1 MIIKQSEFI
10 LSGTNL
16 SHLPKDNLPEFMLS
30 GRSNVGKSS
39 FINMVLN
46 NNKMA
51 RISQNPGKTQTLNFF
66 LVNKEFYL
74 VDVPGYGYARLS
86 QHQRELF
93 GKMME
98 EYISKR
104 ENLKMVFLLVDFRHK
119 PTNHDCLMYDFVKY
133 YHIPVTI
140 IATKK
145 DKVKRSQ
152 YKAQEKLI
160 KETLKLQEGD
170 TFITTS
176 SETKEGLL
184 DVLKALEYNLK

>member
-74 VDVPGYGYARLS
+74 VDVPGYGYARVS

-119 PTNHDCLMYDFVKY
+119 PTNDDCLMYDFVKY

>member
-74 VDVPGYGYARLS
+74 VDVPGYGYARVS

-104 ENLKMVFLLVDFRHK
+104 ENLKMVLLIVDLRHK
-119 PTNHDCLMYDFVKY
+119 PTNDDCLVYDFVKY

-140 IATKK
+140 IAPKK

-152 YKAQEKLI
+152 YNAQEKLI

-184 DVLKALEYNLK
+184 DVLKVLEDNLK

>member
-74 VDVPGYGYARLS
+74 VDVPGYGYARVS
-86 QHQRELF
+86 QQQRELF

-119 PTNHDCLMYDFVKY
+119 PTNDDCLMYDFVKY

-152 YKAQEKLI
+152 YKSQEKLI

-184 DVLKALEYNLK
+184 DVLKVLEDNLK

>member
-1 MIIKQSEFI
+1 MIIKESEFV

-46 NNKMA
+46 NHKMA
-51 RISQNPGKTQTLNFF
+51 RISSNPGKTQTLNFF

-74 VDVPGYGYARLS
+74 VDVPGYGYARVI
-86 QHQRELF
+86 QQQRELF
-93 GKMME
+93 GRMME
-98 EYISKR
+98 EYMSQR

-119 PTNHDCLMYDFVKY
+119 PTGDDCLMYDFVKY

-184 DVLKALEYNLK
+184 DVLKVLEDNLK

>member
-1 MIIKQSEFI
+1 M
-10 LSGTNL
+10 
-16 SHLPKDNLPEFMLS
+16 
-30 GRSNVGKSS
+30 
-39 FINMVLN
+39 
-46 NNKMA
+46 
-51 RISQNPGKTQTLNFF
+51 
-66 LVNKEFYL
+66 
-74 VDVPGYGYARLS
+74 
-86 QHQRELF
+86 
-93 GKMME
+93 
-98 EYISKR
+98 
-104 ENLKMVFLLVDFRHK
+104 
-119 PTNHDCLMYDFVKY
+119 KY

-184 DVLKALEYNLK
+184 DVLKVLEDNLK

>member
-1 MIIKQSEFI
+1 MIIKESEFV

-46 NNKMA
+46 NHKMA
-51 RISQNPGKTQTLNFF
+51 RISSNPGKTQTLNFF

-74 VDVPGYGYARLS
+74 VDVPGYGYARVS
-86 QHQRELF
+86 QQQRELF

-98 EYISKR
+98 EYISQR

-119 PTNHDCLMYDFVKY
+119 PTGDDCLMYDFVKY

-152 YKAQEKLI
+152 YKTQEKLI

-184 DVLKALEYNLK
+184 DVLKVLEDNLK

>member
-1 MIIKQSEFI
+1 MIIKESEFV

-46 NNKMA
+46 NHKMA
-51 RISQNPGKTQTLNFF
+51 RISSNPGKTQTLNFF

-74 VDVPGYGYARLS
+74 VDVPGYGYARVS
-86 QHQRELF
+86 QQQRELF

-98 EYISKR
+98 EYISQR

-119 PTNHDCLMYDFVKY
+119 PTGDDCLMYDFVKY

-184 DVLKALEYNLK
+184 DVLKVLEENLK

>member
-1 MIIKQSEFI
+1 
-10 LSGTNL
+10 
-16 SHLPKDNLPEFMLS
+16 
-30 GRSNVGKSS
+30 
-39 FINMVLN
+39 
-46 NNKMA
+46 MA

-74 VDVPGYGYARLS
+74 VDVPGYGYARVS

-119 PTNHDCLMYDFVKY
+119 PTNDDCLMYDFVKY

-176 SETKEGLL
+176 SETREGLL
-184 DVLKALEYNLK
+184 DVLKVLEDNLK

>member
-74 VDVPGYGYARLS
+74 VDVPGYGYARVS

-119 PTNHDCLMYDFVKY
+119 PTNDDCLMYDFVKY

-152 YKAQEKLI
+152 YKSQEKLI

-184 DVLKALEYNLK
+184 DVLKVLEDNLK

>member
-1 MIIKQSEFI
+1 MIIKESEFV

-16 SHLPKDNLPEFMLS
+16 SHLPKDNLPELMLS
-30 GRSNVGKSS
+30 GRSNVGKST

-46 NNKMA
+46 NHKMA
-51 RISQNPGKTQTLNFF
+51 RISSNPGKTQTLNFF

-74 VDVPGYGYARLS
+74 VDVPGYGYARVS
-86 QHQRELF
+86 QQQRELF

-98 EYISKR
+98 EYISQR
-104 ENLKMVFLLVDFRHK
+104 ENLKTVFLLVDFRHK
-119 PTNHDCLMYDFVKY
+119 PTGDDCLMYDFVKY

-184 DVLKALEYNLK
+184 DVLKVLEDNLK

>member
-1 MIIKQSEFI
+1 MIIKESEFV

-46 NNKMA
+46 NHKMA
-51 RISQNPGKTQTLNFF
+51 RISSNPGKTQTLNFF

-74 VDVPGYGYARLS
+74 VDVPGYGYARVS
-86 QHQRELF
+86 QQQRELF

-98 EYISKR
+98 EYISQR

-119 PTNHDCLMYDFVKY
+119 PTGDDCLMYDFVKY

-184 DVLKALEYNLK
+184 DVLKVLEDNLK

>member
-74 VDVPGYGYARLS
+74 VDVPGYGYARVS

-104 ENLKMVFLLVDFRHK
+104 ENLKMVFLLVDFRHN
-119 PTNHDCLMYDFVKY
+119 PTNDDCLMYDFVKY

-184 DVLKALEYNLK
+184 DVLKVLEDNLK

>member
-1 MIIKQSEFI
+1 MIIKESEFV

-46 NNKMA
+46 NHKMA
-51 RISQNPGKTQTLNFF
+51 RISSNPGKTQTLNFF

-74 VDVPGYGYARLS
+74 VDVPGYGYARVS
-86 QHQRELF
+86 QQQRELF

-98 EYISKR
+98 EYISQR

-119 PTNHDCLMYDFVKY
+119 PTGDDCLMYDFVKY

-170 TFITTS
+170 TFIMTS

-184 DVLKALEYNLK
+184 DVLKVLEDNLK

>member
-1 MIIKQSEFI
+1 MIIKESEFV

-39 FINMVLN
+39 FINMILN
-46 NNKMA
+46 NHKMA
-51 RISQNPGKTQTLNFF
+51 RISSNPGKTQTLNFF

-74 VDVPGYGYARLS
+74 VDVPGYGYARVS
-86 QHQRELF
+86 QQQRELF

-98 EYISKR
+98 EYISQR

-119 PTNHDCLMYDFVKY
+119 PTGDDCLMYDFVKY

-152 YKAQEKLI
+152 YKSQEKLI

-184 DVLKALEYNLK
+184 DVLKVLEDNLK